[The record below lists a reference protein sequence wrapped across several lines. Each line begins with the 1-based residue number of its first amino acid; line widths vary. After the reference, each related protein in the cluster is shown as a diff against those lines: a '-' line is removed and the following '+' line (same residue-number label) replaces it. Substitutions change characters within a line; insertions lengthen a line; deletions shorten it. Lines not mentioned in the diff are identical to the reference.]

1 MENDAEQGTQV
12 ALIADDDEFFRIAL
26 RTILSTE
33 LGFTEV
39 VETGSLDEA
48 VEQLSERNDVSLA
61 LFDLAM
67 PGMQSAASLEAVR
80 DFHQDMRVAVVSASS
95 SRTDILTALAAGVHG
110 YVPKGLGASELA
122 AALKLVQG
130 GAIYVPPAIAGR
142 PAPSNGTVDEDDS
155 GGTDEPELHA
165 RSIDFLTPR
174 QRQVLV
180 LLVRG
185 LSNKEIAR
193 SLGLGEGTVKI
204 HMAALF
210 RGLGVRN
217 RQAAAAAGARLLPE
231 EGKEWLTD

>member
-1 MENDAEQGTQV
+1 MDAPRV

-26 RTILSTE
+26 KTILKAQ

-48 VEQLSERNDVSLA
+48 IERLSDRDDIALA

-67 PGMQSAASLEAVR
+67 PGMASAASLEAVR
-80 DFHQDMRVAVVSASS
+80 DFHEDMKIAVVSSSS

-110 YVPKGLGASELA
+110 YVPKGLGATELA
-122 AALKLVQG
+122 AAIRVVLS

-142 PAPSNGTVDEDDS
+142 TPFHG
-155 GGTDEPELHA
+155 EPEAVPGAKQDADDA
-165 RSIDFLTPR
+165 RHRAIEFLTPR
-174 QRQVLV
+174 QREVLV
-180 LLVRG
+180 LLVQG

-193 SLGLGEGTVKI
+193 KLGLGEGTVKI

-210 RGLGVRN
+210 RALGVRN
-217 RQAAAAAGARLLPE
+217 RQLAAAAGARLLPDQGRE
-231 EGKEWLTD
+231 QD